1 MVFVPFSREHGF
13 SGRSNLP
20 YFSAGACPSMW
31 TVEDAGSTHR
41 ADLLETTL
49 SGFHIPDRVKGMEEG
64 VSSEHGFSSSLS
76 VSSDGNFLSEFL
88 MAIGDGARIHK
99 RSNEDIDPSLS
110 TDLLETA
117 LSGVFPSKN
126 KGVDRLVFPSLGRG
140 FVVGSPVF
148 SSGSGLCSAPA
159 IASSDPGGSILLVV
173 ELPKSWV
180 PIMII
185 HLSLVKNPVF
195 IGSVIPAQVSRIEM
209 ARSEEPDL
217 GFSVIMSSGHDL
229 KGEATA
235 DLKIDNAIVVDA
247 VSGAANVVGCCTV
260 SVLGSSGLIQMS
272 VGFGLESMLGL
283 PMIPLDDIDRP
294 LYVRAFT
301 VADAIDNVNSMKVDT
316 RSAAIAE
323 GSPKMGSV
331 HAGIARRVVSGQARN
346 VVTKGATVG
355 LSING
360 PVCASLAD
368 PGIVITGVAG
378 KKVDPRS
385 DSRSSY
391 PVGSALTSSKSSS
404 LDLGGD
410 DTIDAVVADSGVS
423 GIAFNADAIID
434 AAGAGVGT
442 FRQEGRCARVGSGAV
457 CLVWVRCIPI
467 GVRFLPHLALQVQWS
482 KGIPGGFFPCSIW
495 INLGHFGGR
504 LAFCN
509 QIIAV
514 FFIRHADWTDRFG
527 RFSSPSGVI

>member
-1 MVFVPFSREHGF
+1 MGAGVSLSLSRHGSPVGGILVVFVPFSREHGF
-13 SGRSNLP
+13 SGRSNLS
-20 YFSAGACPSMW
+20 YLSAGACPSMW

-49 SGFHIPDRVKGMEEG
+49 SGFHIPDRVMGTEEG

-76 VSSDGNFLSEFL
+76 VSSDGSFLSEFL

-110 TDLLETA
+110 ADILETA
-117 LSGVFPSKN
+117 LSCVFPSKN
-126 KGVDRLVFPSLGRG
+126 KGVDRLVFPYLGRG
-140 FVVGSPVF
+140 CSPAF

-185 HLSLVKNPVF
+185 HLSSVKNPVF

-209 ARSEEPDL
+209 AKSGEPDL
-217 GFSVIMSSGHDL
+217 GFSVLMSRGHDL
-229 KGEATA
+229 KDEATA
-235 DLKIDNAIVVDA
+235 DLKIDNATVVDA

-260 SVLGSSGLIQMS
+260 SVLGSSLLKQMS
-272 VGFGLESMLGL
+272 IGFGLVSI

-316 RSAAIAE
+316 RSAAIAD

-331 HAGIARRVVSGQARN
+331 HAGTTRSVVSGQPRN
-346 VVTKGATVG
+346 VGSKCATDG
-355 LSING
+355 LSIKG
-360 PVCASLAD
+360 PGCASLAD
-368 PGIVITGVAG
+368 P
-378 KKVDPRS
+378 
-385 DSRSSY
+385 
-391 PVGSALTSSKSSS
+391 
-404 LDLGGD
+404 
-410 DTIDAVVADSGVS
+410 
-423 GIAFNADAIID
+423 
-434 AAGAGVGT
+434 AGAGVGT
-442 FRQEGRCARVGSGAV
+442 FRQEERCARVGSGAV

-467 GVRFLPHLALQVQWS
+467 GVRFLLHLALQVHWS
-482 KGIPGGFFPCSIW
+482 KGILGGFCPSSIW
-495 INLGHFGGR
+495 IILGHFGGR